1 MSHHINMLKNIKV
14 NTKVK
19 KKVILGKLTIAL
31 YSIFSHHQSKNSSHR
46 CISSQEA
53 YSFILFLHWTPIDY
67 LWPRNKG
74 EESEKGFLRDG
85 GGDTKVVFD
94 KFDSKF
100 WSSRFTL
107 APWQRWFWNYWAV
120 DVERLPE
127 LETLLPELASLWG
140 LCHSVLLW
148 CPVPLLYKGWF
159 IEH

>member
-1 MSHHINMLKNIKV
+1 MVRDGLLKKEFQRAPGLSQDKEGMAILIVGVIKS
-14 NTKVK
+14 
-19 KKVILGKLTIAL
+19 LA
-31 YSIFSHHQSKNSSHR
+31 KNSSHR

-53 YSFILFLHWTPIDY
+53 YSFILFLQWTPIDY

-127 LETLLPELASLWG
+127 LETLLPELGSLWG